1 MPNGYAKFRRGLVEH
16 LKDGRMTADEY
27 CVFSLLIQLAD
38 FHSGVW
44 IGSGVAMSSYT
55 KWCERKNQMV
65 LGSLQSKG
73 YLELRTIPGRKG
85 NYPIVVNKYHGSAHG
100 DAMTGQIMAP
110 GCADEALSPHGET
123 TLKEVI
129 QEKKDKEVR
138 PAHKSRGSH
147 HLPLRPKNGKELE
160 GIMEIITQGP
170 PRKDYLEFL
179 ELRAKGKLP
188 KRMTWE
194 KWRDLTPQQ
203 KQKKLQAA

>member
-1 MPNGYAKFRRGLVEH
+1 
-16 LKDGRMTADEY
+16 MTADEY

-38 FHSGVW
+38 FHSGIWV
-44 IGSGVAMSSYT
+44 GSGVAISDYL
-55 KWCERKNQMV
+55 KWGERKCQR
-65 LGSLQSKG
+65 LLRSLAFKG
-73 YLELRTIPGRKG
+73 YLELAVVPTGRKG
-85 NYPIVVNKYHGSAHG
+85 NYSITVMKYHGSPSGETVKGNITVPG
-100 DAMTGQIMAP
+100 DGETQ
-110 GCADEALSPHGET
+110 LSPSGET

-179 ELRAKGKLP
+179 ELQAKGKLP

-203 KQKKLQAA
+203 KQEKLQAA